1 MNSGEGN
8 AYLMCSN
15 LIEQTPYF
23 FNQTASDSYQ
33 PFIYQ
38 RENEFFSSKENCSIV
53 SDISCISSKGNM
65 ISSDFETKYSEEDSQ
80 SNGSLHSC
88 LSYFDKIFPKKSC
101 SFEPQK
107 QIELEIPT
115 KSQELFQLKHEICFE
130 LINGNA
136 TKNEAE
142 KAATADENSSSD
154 NSKNKGRMKK
164 SKLSTLPIELQYTN
178 KMRADNVMNKIKT
191 CFFKFLFDFL
201 NIFSSQHAVSFINI
215 KRSIKD
221 RIKSSCFRQMTVR
234 EIVQVQNEKRNGLDA
249 GRNYNKETY
258 EKARSIDELSDFFD
272 MTLHEFFVRFFVG
285 LNNEKFEQ
293 KYGIQLKNLKV
304 KPLFF
309 DDLASDKNK
318 LYNERI
324 RNIMEHKFL
333 N

>member
-1 MNSGEGN
+1 
-8 AYLMCSN
+8 
-15 LIEQTPYF
+15 
-23 FNQTASDSYQ
+23 
-33 PFIYQ
+33 
-38 RENEFFSSKENCSIV
+38 
-53 SDISCISSKGNM
+53 
-65 ISSDFETKYSEEDSQ
+65 
-80 SNGSLHSC
+80 
-88 LSYFDKIFPKKSC
+88 
-101 SFEPQK
+101 
-107 QIELEIPT
+107 
-115 KSQELFQLKHEICFE
+115 
-130 LINGNA
+130 
-136 TKNEAE
+136 
-142 KAATADENSSSD
+142 
-154 NSKNKGRMKK
+154 
-164 SKLSTLPIELQYTN
+164 
-178 KMRADNVMNKIKT
+178 
-191 CFFKFLFDFL
+191 
-201 NIFSSQHAVSFINI
+201 
-215 KRSIKD
+215 
-221 RIKSSCFRQMTVR
+221 MTVR